1 MLNLKDKRC
10 TTWYGI
16 AEQVTSLWEEITKEL
31 NIEISEMKITMV
43 KELEKFLEIKNF
55 FREGLD
61 LKIYEA

>member
-1 MLNLKDKRC
+1 MLNSKDKRC

-43 KELEKFLEIKNF
+43 KELEKKFFLIQK
-55 FREGLD
+55 
-61 LKIYEA
+61 KIFL

>member
-1 MLNLKDKRC
+1 MLNSKDKRC